1 MVRAVVGPLITLSRT
16 SHIRDTKR
24 CFDVHWARP
33 HTCSTVVDPVI
44 DADHTVYYNKRDVS
58 GLLEVLVF

>member
-1 MVRAVVGPLITLSRT
+1 VRAVVGPLITLSRT

-24 CFDVHWARP
+24 CFGVHWARP
-33 HTCSTVVDPVI
+33 HTCKVVDSVI
-44 DADHTVYYNKRDVS
+44 DADHTVYYNSRDVS